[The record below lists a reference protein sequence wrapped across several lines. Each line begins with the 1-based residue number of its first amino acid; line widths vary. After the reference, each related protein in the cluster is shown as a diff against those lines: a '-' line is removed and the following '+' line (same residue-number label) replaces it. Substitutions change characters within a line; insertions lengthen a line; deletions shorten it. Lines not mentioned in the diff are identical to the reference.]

1 MKAIQFSFAIS
12 LFVFSLAFAQEEKIT
27 ATLVSKIKID
37 ATTFVNT
44 DPFGYHYYIKNNVFY
59 KQNDSEL
66 FQYKNLSRGKI
77 TKVDIQ
83 NPLKIVL
90 FYEGFNTVVTLDNQL
105 NETQVIS
112 FSKNNTTIM
121 ASAVG
126 LASQNRLWV
135 FNSLTMHLELYD
147 FLRMTHTPLAQPF
160 REPIIDYDT
169 TFNTFYWIDSTK
181 SFYSCDI
188 FGKITRLGQIPAYEK
203 VQFNNEKGVFYQ
215 IENQIFYYD
224 VKAEK
229 STLIEIEEK
238 TFESFRFKDQF
249 LIIFTD
255 NKISTY
261 KISLP

>member
-1 MKAIQFSFAIS
+1 MKFTKLSLFSC
-12 LFVFSLAFAQEEKIT
+12 LFVFSIAFAQEKIVT
-27 ATLVSKIKID
+27 SKFVSKTKIE
-37 ATTFVNT
+37 ATTFINT
-44 DPFGYHYYIKNNVFY
+44 DAFGYLYYIKNNVLY
-59 KQNDSEL
+59 KQNDHEL

-126 LASQNRLWV
+126 LASQNRLWI

-160 REPIIDYDT
+160 REPIIDYDS
-169 TFNTFYWIDSTK
+169 TFNSFYWIDATQ

-188 FGKITRLGQIPAYEK
+188 FGKITRIGKIPAHEN
-203 VQFNNEKGVFYQ
+203 VQFNQGNGVFYQ
-215 IENQIFYYD
+215 NGNQIFYFD
-224 VKAEK
+224 VKTEK
-229 STLIEIEEK
+229 STLIDIEEK
-238 TFESFRFKDQF
+238 SFESFRFKDQF
-249 LIIFTD
+249 LIIFT
-255 NKISTY
+255 NNNISTY
-261 KISLP
+261 QISLP